1 MIALQGSVGLI
12 RGVVSLIYIN
22 KDAIVNDDH
31 PYTILKDIA
40 KRRLESELVGAYA
53 QLSADVTEARVLRL
67 RGNARDYRANQWRQA
82 NTMQLRKLEKFS
94 NFSQE
99 EIQGILVEFKKL
111 QDRKRAAKTN
121 SLSQALP
128 KLDGRN
134 RLVTAHRRTTVNLAP
149 EMMN

>member
-67 RGNARDYRANQWRQA
+67 RGNARDYRANQWR
-82 NTMQLRKLEKFS
+82 
-94 NFSQE
+94 
-99 EIQGILVEFKKL
+99 
-111 QDRKRAAKTN
+111 
-121 SLSQALP
+121 
-128 KLDGRN
+128 
-134 RLVTAHRRTTVNLAP
+134 
-149 EMMN
+149 